1 MTLRLV
7 IEKVCLKWWGPQLSN
22 LAVVKSGTSGLAD
35 SMESAILA
43 WEAERDCR
51 LQQIIALKEAGM
63 NPCLRDASQAC
74 NNWNLQLS
82 PEAGHLIDFDGATLE
97 DVLKEACA
105 IYLSTKEATT

>member
-1 MTLRLV
+1 MKLREV
-7 IEKVCLKWWGPQLSN
+7 IDDVCLKWWGHQPN
-22 LAVVKSGTSGLAD
+22 LAVVKSGTIGLAD
-35 SMESAILA
+35 AMETAILA

-51 LQQIIALKEAGM
+51 MDQIIALKEAGM

-105 IYLSTKEATT
+105 KYLFAKEATT